1 MSSPMQ
7 LVAGGGVKFAGFIVW
22 EQCVGIGCADQ
33 DTRYPSALL
42 EEVGVH
48 NPNQSP
54 GCQVPP
60 CTACLSNAQSL
71 SFLENMTTFLWPE
84 MF

>member
-7 LVAGGGVKFAGFIVW
+7 LVGGGVMFAGFIVW
-22 EQCVGIGCADQ
+22 EQWVGIGCADQ

-42 EEVGVH
+42 EEVGVQTQTK
-48 NPNQSP
+48 QSP